1 MINPICNCS
10 AATETT
16 THYLLRC
23 RLYSTQKVELLNRVY
38 KLDPTLQ
45 ISSEDQLPKV
55 LLHDSEKIA
64 LNVNK

>member
-1 MINPICNCS
+1 MINPMCNCS

-16 THYLLRC
+16 THYLLRW

-55 LLHDSEKIA
+55 ILHDSEKIA